1 MEENQLVK
9 ADTQRGVDFFNS
21 DSLALAQRSC
31 KMLSSSELVPN
42 MYQSAK
48 VGDAKATANCMIA
61 LDMASRTGANPLMIM
76 QNLYVVQGHPSFS
89 SAFLVGT
96 INTCGRYQTIK
107 YKTGII
113 DGGVRAKSGQIIP
126 NLPNYYCYAYTWE
139 KDQQFLSEKDK
150 EEQKLQSTTIT
161 MQMAVDE
168 GWYDKPGSK
177 WKTMPSQMLK
187 YRAAAFWCRAF
198 APELSMGM
206 HTTEEV
212 RDGIVDDVEFEEAIQ
227 DDNEPTP
234 STDSAKVTNAA
245 SATASKLAAKAAQK
259 KAMEESAEAFAT
271 ANPESVN
278 DAAVEP
284 ANPEEGLPF
293 TD

>member
-1 MEENQLVK
+1 MEENALVK
-9 ADTQRGVDFFNS
+9 STNKGVNFF
-21 DSLALAQRSC
+21 DEHDLVVAQRSC
-31 KMLSSSELVPN
+31 KMLTSSELVPK
-42 MYQSAK
+42 MYQSAL

-96 INTCGRYQTIK
+96 INTCGRYDTLK

-113 DGGVRAKSGQIIP
+113 EGGVRNKNGQIIP
-126 NLPNYYCYAYTWE
+126 NVPNYYCYAYTWE
-139 KDQQFLSEKDK
+139 RGQKFLSEKDK

-177 WKTMPSQMLK
+177 WRTMPSQMLK

-212 RDGIVDDVEFEEAIQ
+212 KDGIVDDVEFDEEINNTPIA
-227 DDNEPTP
+227 NEPVPTTE
-234 STDSAKVTNAA
+234 SQQVADSANDVAA
-245 SATASKLAAKAAQK
+245 KLSAKAAR
-259 KAMEESAEAFAT
+259 KAAEEKAGEAFTECEAEVPPSDGDLF
-271 ANPESVN
+271 NQ
-278 DAAVEP
+278 
-284 ANPEEGLPF
+284 EG
-293 TD
+293 